1 LKIVSTILSFVLTST
16 ILVNSLGVSFT
27 YGYYYLDTSGFIERL
42 CVNKD
47 KPEMQCNG
55 KCHLKKVVENN
66 TNDDKEPFKGFNFKE
81 ITLFVVKQ
89 ASYNFINITTKKV
102 ECSKYNNLYAFSKY
116 STLDHPPQV

>member
-1 LKIVSTILSFVLTST
+1 MKIVSTILSFVLTST

-47 KPEMQCNG
+47 KPAMQCNG

-81 ITLFVVKQ
+81 ILLYVVEPTKYEFVNSSFIKVQKINYDNL
-89 ASYNFINITTKKV
+89 YNFSI
-102 ECSKYNNLYAFSKY
+102 SKG
-116 STLDHPPQV
+116 LDRPPQV